1 MRKICQKLLLLKFV
15 LFFPFVFPF
24 FSSVHLFSPFSAKN
38 QGRKLGTSGGHTL
51 HDHTLQTAIFYTFFH
66 PLVPGFK
73 WQPWCLWY
81 TNGKVCGNLGLL
93 FCSIVIVIGC
103 TTLVEKEM
111 ATRSNTLAWRIPWTE
126 EPGGLHGVAKSR
138 TRLKRL
144 STHAHTT
151 LESSAWFLCSTWIL
165 GLRLCLPFFSVKI

>member
-1 MRKICQKLLLLKFV
+1 MHIKAASSHKIAYVLFHLEKMRKICQKLLLLKFV

-24 FSSVHLFSPFSAKN
+24 SSSVHLFSPFSAKN

-93 FCSIVIVIGC
+93 FY
-103 TTLVEKEM
+103 
-111 ATRSNTLAWRIPWTE
+111 SNCNRVYYAGGEGNGNPLQYSCLENPMDRGAWRATWSRKESDTTE
-126 EPGGLHGVAKSR
+126 A
-138 TRLKRL
+138 T
-144 STHAHTT
+144 
-151 LESSAWFLCSTWIL
+151 
-165 GLRLCLPFFSVKI
+165 